1 MGISAVIFSK
11 LHPSSYMNS
20 GHRYMRLRGVKFVD
34 HRSMQ
39 VSKFTIYNG
48 FSQHSG
54 RRELSLTGQGRIKAL
69 IKGGGESYIALAISC
84 EGLMREPV

>member
-20 GHRYMRLRGVKFVD
+20 GHRYMRLHGLKFAD

-39 VSKFTIYNG
+39 VSKFTVYNG
-48 FSQHSG
+48 FSQHSE
-54 RRELSLTGQGRIKAL
+54 RQELYLTGQGGIKAL
-69 IKGGGESYIALAISC
+69 IKGDKVTL
-84 EGLMREPV
+84 L